1 LRDVGP
7 YNSALGKCLFNP
19 SAEQRSCVM
28 IDVMGRKSFGEKKVF
43 TRGYIIAG
51 SITDSIAIHFAWFG
65 IEELVILSASSRA
78 LAREI

>member
-1 LRDVGP
+1 
-7 YNSALGKCLFNP
+7 
-19 SAEQRSCVM
+19 M

-51 SITDSIAIHFAWFG
+51 SITDSIAIHFARFG